1 MLPAQKRL
9 LAHALEIPMN
19 VYVVSN
25 IEQNCWW
32 VHMDQWRVS
41 FYTSGE
47 ADRFV
52 ERLNMRLNAPHSL
65 DVITGCSAEDGRP
78 AGSAHL
84 PAKEA

>member
-1 MLPAQKRL
+1 
-9 LAHALEIPMN
+9 MN

-25 IEQNCWW
+25 IEENRWW

-52 ERLNMRLNAPHSL
+52 ERLNSRLNAPHSL
-65 DVITGCSAEDGRP
+65 DLITGCSAEEGRS
-78 AGSAHL
+78 AGSTHQ
-84 PAKEA
+84 PAKGA